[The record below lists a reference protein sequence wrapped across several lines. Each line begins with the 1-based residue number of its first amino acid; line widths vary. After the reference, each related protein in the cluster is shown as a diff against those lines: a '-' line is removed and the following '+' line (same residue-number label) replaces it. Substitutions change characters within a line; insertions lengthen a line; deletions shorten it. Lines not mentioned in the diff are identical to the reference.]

1 MRAKVEWTSKGE
13 EALQGRNY
21 RKFSPTFTLNA
32 KGEIDGTTLNAGGLV
47 NRPAFKDITPI
58 VATDGSDQ
66 NVKTQMDEEKEQMT
80 SGDYDKEKLM
90 SQLAEKDEEVKSL
103 KAKIA
108 ALEEDKDKDS
118 EVAAKSAVDRA
129 VEEGRIPAKD
139 EEVKAKWVNTL
150 KADPSAIS
158 LLNSIPVNPAL
169 SRVVN
174 AKRDSNKQFATNQEE
189 QMRAVN
195 EYKAQNGTSFEAA
208 FNAVRYD
215 KPELFN

>member
-1 MRAKVEWTSKGE
+1 
-13 EALQGRNY
+13 
-21 RKFSPTFTLNA
+21 
-32 KGEIDGTTLNAGGLV
+32 
-47 NRPAFKDITPI
+47 
-58 VATDGSDQ
+58 
-66 NVKTQMDEEKEQMT
+66 
-80 SGDYDKEKLM
+80 M